1 MASSAKRVL
10 SSLRAG
16 SALALVLVLV
26 ACGPSRPAGD
36 PVGVSRGAEE
46 GPVTFEYDSLDA
58 RPVSSQALRGKPS
71 VVAFITTWDISSQ
84 AETDFLVAMAKND
97 HGAVNYAL
105 VALDDRKNRELVEE
119 YARMLKVTFPVATAD
134 AETTMGK
141 GGFGVMA
148 VPTVVILDEESR
160 VFFRKAG
167 IVKSEEIR
175 AQLAALE
182 KRKTLRPR

>member
-10 SSLRAG
+10 SSLRA
-16 SALALVLVLV
+16 SLALALALMLS

-46 GPVTFEYDSLDA
+46 GPVSFVYDSLDA
-58 RPVSSQALRGKPS
+58 RPVSSQALRGQPS
-71 VVAFITTWDISSQ
+71 VLAFITTWDISSQ
-84 AETDFLVAMAKND
+84 AETDFLVAMAKSD
-97 HGAVNYAL
+97 RGAVHYAL

-148 VPTVVILDEESR
+148 VPTVVILDEDSR

-167 IVKSEEIR
+167 IVKPDEIR